1 MGLRLS
7 LPRLRASATI
17 VVVAGAATLLSA
29 CTNTGSSNPD
39 LIAGKKLFAQK
50 CGSCHVLS
58 RAGTKGTVGPNL
70 DQAFQQPLRDG
81 LRRSGIRGVIHDQ
94 ILYPPSFA
102 LDEGDKRPDGS
113 AAMPA
118 KIITGDDADNVA
130 AYVASVVAKPGKD
143 SGLLATAVPQAG
155 GGAAAQA
162 KNGTLS
168 IPADPNGQI
177 AFQTNQA
184 SAPPGKV
191 TLEMPNKSGT
201 PHDIV
206 IDGKGRGQ
214 VVQNGGVSKF
224 TATFAAGTYTYYC
237 SVDGHRQAGMQGKLT
252 VK

>member
-1 MGLRLS
+1 MGLRLTLS
-7 LPRLRASATI
+7 RLRASATI

-81 LRRSGIRGVIHDQ
+81 LKRSGIRGLVHDQ
-94 ILYPPSFA
+94 ILYPPSFG
-102 LDEGDKRPDGS
+102 LDEGGKRPDGS
-113 AAMPA
+113 QAMPA
-118 KIITGDDADNVA
+118 KIVTGEDADNIA
-130 AYVASVVAKPGKD
+130 AYVASVVSKPGKD

-155 GGAAAQA
+155 GGPAAQA

-168 IPADPNGQI
+168 IPADANGQL
-177 AFQTNQA
+177 AFQTKQA
-184 SAPPGKV
+184 TAPPGKLTV
-191 TLEMPNKSGT
+191 EMPNKSGT
-201 PHDIV
+201 PHDIT
-206 IDGKGRGQ
+206 IDGKGKGQ
-214 VVQNGGVSKF
+214 VVQNGGTSKF
-224 TATFAAGTYTYYC
+224 TATFDAGKYTYYC
-237 SVDGHRQAGMQGKLT
+237 SVPGHRQAGMQGTLT

>member
-1 MGLRLS
+1 MGLRLTV
-7 LPRLRASATI
+7 PRLRASATI

-50 CGSCHVLS
+50 CGSCHVLN
-58 RAGTKGTVGPNL
+58 RAGTKGTVGPDL

-81 LRRSGIRGVIHDQ
+81 LKRSGIRGLIHDQ
-94 ILYPPSFA
+94 ILYPPSFGS
-102 LDEGDKRPDGS
+102 DEGGKRPDGS
-113 AAMPA
+113 APMPA
-118 KIITGDDADNVA
+118 KIVTGEDADNVA
-130 AYVASVVAKPGKD
+130 AYVASVVSKTGKD

-168 IPADPNGQI
+168 IPADPNGQL
-177 AFQTNQA
+177 AFATKTA
-184 SAPPGKV
+184 TAPTGKLTV
-191 TLEMPNKSGT
+191 EMPNKSGT

-206 IDGKGRGQ
+206 IDGKGKGA
-214 VVQNGGVSKF
+214 VVKDGAVSKF
-224 TATFAAGTYTYYC
+224 SASFDAGKYTYYC
-237 SVDGHRQAGMQGKLT
+237 SVPGHKQAGMQGTLT